1 MIPGHQTRRVKA
13 LLNIVLR
20 LAVSLVLLWFP
31 LRHVAIGTVFGQI
44 ALVDRQAILAALMAI
59 IASTVVAAI
68 RWTLILSALN
78 APRNMRVTYPLS
90 LIGVFFGQALPAG
103 VGGDVVRVWL
113 ACKTGLTTRIA
124 VSSVL
129 ADRLTG
135 LLAILIIV
143 TAELPALGTLVH
155 NSTII
160 LALIV
165 ILAIGYIGLMIL
177 MVLDKLSTTFG
188 HLRVVRGLAA
198 ISADLRAVV
207 LTPRVCLPVLL
218 CGAAV
223 QVLQRARGICARTRI
238 ASAGGSRKVFPYCT
252 VRERFADRAN
262 FDCGLGHSRELFCL
276 VVRPDRRVRA
286 LRTCR
291 LSRVRRPYH
300 RSQSARG
307 YSVVAAWYRLPP
319 KGPRNNRVSG
329 SKRVSTRCVPL
340 VCSEPL
346 HKMRIG

>member
-223 QVLQRARGICARTRI
+223 QVLNVLAVFALAQGLHLPADLGKCFLIVPFANVLQTVPISIAGWGIRESFFVLSFGLI
-238 ASAGGSRKVFPYCT
+238 GVSAPS
-252 VRERFADRAN
+252 
-262 FDCGLGHSRELFCL
+262 
-276 VVRPDRRVRA
+276 A
-286 LRTCR
+286 LA
-291 LSRVRRPYH
+291 V
-300 RSQSARG
+300 
-307 YSVVAAWYRLPP
+307 SVVFGALIIVASLP
-319 KGPRNNRVSG
+319 GGILWLLRGTG
-329 SKRVSTRCVPL
+329 SPLKAREIIGSAVP
-340 VCSEPL
+340 SE
-346 HKMRIG
+346 